1 LYKTPFKTRAREGNS
16 LGIGFS
22 ADFLPERVADR
33 AGDLCRCG
41 NRAPPSILAVEARIC
56 SSGSPT
62 PGGRF
67 LPSRSRTARSGK
79 PRPGSAKPRPATTKP
94 EGGSDAVSDGGLSA
108 ALRRGFGAFS
118 DGVRGRVAATP
129 GVGLQVGRALLL
141 SPEAAR
147 MRREA
152 GRTVRE
158 FRELAGLTVDELT
171 AALDLRDRSLLE
183 AVEDGTAT
191 LSFELILRLS
201 ALLARNDPIPFVAQL
216 ARGSNPVLWKLLE
229 DWGIGRIPLQM
240 ERERRFLNVFRG
252 HDAARRLSDAGF
264 ERVLDYT
271 RSAFEMALGFVAEG
285 EGIPAQPSGH
295 RKNSSSPVKRRGP
308 ARS

>member
-1 LYKTPFKTRAREGNS
+1 
-16 LGIGFS
+16 
-22 ADFLPERVADR
+22 
-33 AGDLCRCG
+33 
-41 NRAPPSILAVEARIC
+41 
-56 SSGSPT
+56 
-62 PGGRF
+62 
-67 LPSRSRTARSGK
+67 
-79 PRPGSAKPRPATTKP
+79 
-94 EGGSDAVSDGGLSA
+94 
-108 ALRRGFGAFS
+108 
-118 DGVRGRVAATP
+118 
-129 GVGLQVGRALLL
+129 
-141 SPEAAR
+141 

-158 FRELAGLTVDELT
+158 FRELAGLTIEDLA
-171 AALDLRDRSLLE
+171 AALDVRDRSLLE

-271 RSAFEMALGFVAEG
+271 RAAFEMALGFVAEG
-285 EGIPAQPSGH
+285 EGVAGEKNGRR
-295 RKNSSSPVKRRGP
+295 RKASTRVAGRSLRKRR
-308 ARS
+308 